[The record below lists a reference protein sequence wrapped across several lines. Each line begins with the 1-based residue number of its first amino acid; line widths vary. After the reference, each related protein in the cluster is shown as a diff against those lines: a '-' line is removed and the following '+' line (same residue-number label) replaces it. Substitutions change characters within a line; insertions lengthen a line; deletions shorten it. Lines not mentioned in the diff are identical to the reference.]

1 MQSHGTRL
9 LTLQNRSSAVFPETD
24 SIHPKL
30 RQTHCRYFVYACLVV
45 LTLALSVA
53 ANGQGIVAPGTL
65 SFSPASVNFGSVA
78 TGTSHTI
85 SLTIKNTGIAPV
97 TISGESVHATGF
109 SLSGLTVP
117 HAISGGGSV
126 VLSVKFAPMSA
137 GLFSGYILFTG
148 NAANSS
154 VQCPVSGT
162 GVTPATVSATPSSV
176 SFGTVVNGTTNS
188 QTVQLKNTGGTSLTI
203 SSATVSGTGFTISGI
218 TVPLTLAASQTKSF
232 TVAFGPTASG
242 SVTGSVTI
250 KSNASNPTYTMALS
264 GTGGSATRTI
274 SLSTSNLNFGNE
286 VVGGSIPLGVAVK
299 NSGNSSLTI
308 SQIAVTGTG
317 FSVLSG
323 IRANLGIE
331 CCLRSQSDWQRDRKS
346 HNYEQRDQFAKL
358 GFGKRYGRKQHFV
371 FGYAQ
376 LGSQQH
382 FWSGWLLC
390 VPLDDFGQ
398 LVHANQFVRV
408 DNAEI
413 HRRLCKR
420 RRNLLLR
427 GNCGK
432 LKRHRKCQISASHCS
447 SSLMHVPGVMFP
459 QSETGALRQT
469 FDSTQRAL

>member
-24 SIHPKL
+24 PIHHKL

-45 LTLALSVA
+45 LTLTLSVA

-65 SFSPASVNFGSVA
+65 SFSPVSVNFGSVA
-78 TGTSHTI
+78 TSTSHTI

-117 HAISGGGSV
+117 HTISGGGSV
-126 VLSVKFAPMSA
+126 VLSVKFAPTST

-188 QTVQLKNTGGTSLTI
+188 QTVQLKNTGGSSLTI
-203 SSATVSGTGFTISGI
+203 SSAAVSGTGFTISGI
-218 TVPLTLAASQTKSF
+218 AVPLTLAASQTKSF

-274 SLSTSNLNFGNE
+274 SLSTSSLNFGNE

-299 NSGNSSLTI
+299 NTGNSSLTI

-323 IRANLGIE
+323 ILGTTIAAGQTSE
-331 CCLRSQSDWQRDRKS
+331 LNVVFAPKATGSVTGKVTITSNATNSPNSVSVSGTGVSSTSHSVTLSWGASSTSGVVGYYVYRSTTSGSSYTRINSSALTTLKYTDGSVSAGETYYYVVTAVNSSGTESAKS
-346 HNYEQRDQFAKL
+346 
-358 GFGKRYGRKQHFV
+358 
-371 FGYAQ
+371 AQ
-376 LGSQQH
+376 VTAV
-382 FWSGWLLC
+382 
-390 VPLDDFGQ
+390 VP
-398 LVHANQFVRV
+398 
-408 DNAEI
+408 
-413 HRRLCKR
+413 
-420 RRNLLLR
+420 
-427 GNCGK
+427 
-432 LKRHRKCQISASHCS
+432 
-447 SSLMHVPGVMFP
+447 
-459 QSETGALRQT
+459 
-469 FDSTQRAL
+469 